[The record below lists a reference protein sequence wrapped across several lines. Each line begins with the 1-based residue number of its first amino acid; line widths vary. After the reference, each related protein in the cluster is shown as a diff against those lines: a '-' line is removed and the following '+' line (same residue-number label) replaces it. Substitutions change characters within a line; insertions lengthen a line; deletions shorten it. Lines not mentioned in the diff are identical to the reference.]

1 MGPARV
7 TITLV
12 REVPPRDADDEGSDL
27 TITVACEVYPYV
39 PARTSGPPEDC
50 YEAEGGDVDI
60 DSATDPDGRE
70 VDLSDA
76 EIGRVIEL
84 AHEAAEA
91 DAEDRAAFAAE
102 HRAELA
108 REMRRW
114 A

>member
-1 MGPARV
+1 VSPARV
-7 TITLV
+7 TVTLV
-12 REVPPRDADDEGSDL
+12 REVLPRDADDEGGEL
-27 TITVACEVYPYV
+27 VLTVACEVYPYV
-39 PARTSGPPEDC
+39 PAYTSGPPEDC
-50 YEAEGGDVDI
+50 YEAEGGVDI

-76 EIGRVIEL
+76 EIERVIEL
-84 AHEAAEA
+84 AHEAAA
-91 DAEDRAAFAAE
+91 TDAEDCAAIAAE